1 MNRCKIFETL
11 SRYDLDRDVCI
22 IISGASL
29 VVQGII
35 DETNDIDI
43 ATTTE
48 YYQSLDWE
56 TKIGTLGK
64 EIKYLDNIEISDNLY
79 NPDEVVI
86 INGYKFSN
94 LKYNL
99 KIKEMLHR
107 ASDEKTISELKKR
120 LNENN
125 I

>member
-1 MNRCKIFETL
+1 MNRCEIFETL
-11 SRYDLDRDVCI
+11 SRYDLDKDVCI

-29 VVQGII
+29 VVQGIL
-35 DETNDIDI
+35 DETHDIDI

-48 YYQSLDWE
+48 YYQSLDWK
-56 TKIGTLGK
+56 TKIGALGK
-64 EIKYLDNIEISDNLY
+64 ETKYLDNIDISDNLY
-79 NPDEVVI
+79 NPDEVVV

-107 ASDEKTISELKKR
+107 ATDEKTISELKKR
-120 LNENN
+120 LNRK
-125 I
+125 

>member
-1 MNRCKIFETL
+1 MNRYEIFETL
-11 SRYDLDRDVCI
+11 DKYNLDKNICI
-22 IISGASL
+22 VLSGASL

-56 TKIGTLGK
+56 TKIGAFGK

-94 LKYNL
+94 LKYDL

-107 ASDEKTISELKKR
+107 ASDEKTISELKKTS
-120 LNENN
+120 E
-125 I
+125 

>member
-1 MNRCKIFETL
+1 MNRSEIFETL
-11 SRYDLDRDVCI
+11 SRYDLDRDACI

-29 VVQGII
+29 VVQGVI

-56 TKIGTLGK
+56 TKIGALGK

-94 LKYNL
+94 LEYDL

-107 ASDEKTISELKKR
+107 TTDEKTISELKKR
-120 LNENN
+120 LNEK
-125 I
+125 